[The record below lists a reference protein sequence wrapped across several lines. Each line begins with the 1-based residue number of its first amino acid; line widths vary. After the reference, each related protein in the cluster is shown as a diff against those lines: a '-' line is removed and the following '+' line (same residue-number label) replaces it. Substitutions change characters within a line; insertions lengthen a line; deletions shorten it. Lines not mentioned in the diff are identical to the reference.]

1 MVNHF
6 GQTVD
11 LRVIGNLPLPAWSTL
26 QPALE
31 KLPWA
36 IESHISCEIGS
47 RLPYPLILEHAV
59 QTVRGSQEDLG
70 NTLFITASVDAHISA
85 RATGLSTLL
94 VDQDRSL
101 LEYVKPFLQDPLSV
115 GRSWLQQHA
124 GCLDLETSIT
134 SDPIRDTYIQFL
146 ILELTGDT
154 TILYPELLDPKAKST
169 KFSWFVGPRP
179 AALWHYPPDLDCTSL
194 AFLTLPRLISSR
206 DMEDANKIMDEI
218 LQYTVEEGTGLLNTY
233 LDRDKIRLDLI
244 ALANVL
250 SLFYAYGR
258 GNDVRATED
267 FLLSVLR
274 TGAYEEGSHYYTNPD
289 FFLFA
294 VSRLLVLR
302 ALPLPTATSSNTGDR
317 KSGPQSNHNGV
328 TSNRHRDRVQAS
340 LEDVK
345 ARFSQHLRH
354 SISSR
359 INTETDALGLACRI
373 IAGARC
379 GLRLDSCLNKLLAL
393 QQEDGSWP
401 ICVLYKFNRRD
412 GVCWHR
418 GLTVAMALKA
428 VEEWESLRIGGG
440 HGKAGGSVSVH

>member
-36 IESHISCEIGS
+36 IGSHISCEIGS
-47 RLPYPLILEHAV
+47 RLPYPSILEHAV

-70 NTLFITASVDAHISA
+70 NALFITASIDAHISA
-85 RATGLSTLL
+85 RSIGLSTLL

-101 LEYVKPFLQDPLSV
+101 LEHLKPFLRDPLSV

-124 GCLDLETSIT
+124 GHLDLETSIT

-146 ILELTGDT
+146 ILELTRDT
-154 TILYPELLDPKAKST
+154 TLLYPELLDPNAKST

-206 DMEDANKIMDEI
+206 GTEDADKTMDEI

-258 GNDVRATED
+258 GDNVRATED

-302 ALPLPTATSSNTGDR
+302 ALPLPTAWPNNAKDQKGGPPSNNGL
-317 KSGPQSNHNGV
+317 KS
-328 TSNRHRDRVQAS
+328 HRDRVQAS
-340 LEDVK
+340 LEDLK
-345 ARFSQHLRH
+345 ARFSQNLRH
-354 SISSR
+354 CISSR

-418 GLTVAMALKA
+418 GLTVAMALRA